1 MMAAKKNDKDTTSL
15 VVDVTVP
22 AVNGI
27 ALNDIYK
34 TALAAKRDEV
44 PLVSNLSYSIDGT
57 EKKGDNRVY
66 KVRISWAD
74 TAQPTDEE
82 PTVDDHIDALKVPTS
97 LPSFESD
104 PTA

>member
-1 MMAAKKNDKDTTSL
+1 MATKKNDKDSTST

-27 ALNDIYK
+27 ALNDVYK
-34 TALAAKRDEV
+34 AALAAARDDV
-44 PLVSNLSYSIDGT
+44 PLVSNLSYFVDGT
-57 EKKGDNRVY
+57 EKKGNERVY

-74 TAQPTDEE
+74 TPQPTDEQ
-82 PTVDDHIDALKVPTS
+82 PTVDDHLDALKVPTS

-104 PTA
+104 ATA